1 MSAAMTNLLSAE
13 DVHAPAGAPAAASAR
28 TRPELLSVEAAKAL
42 SRDEVRGLFERH
54 LNPGQLHF
62 LKLLGFDQVIVR
74 RAEGMYYYDQDG
86 RAILDFFGGFGSV
99 AYGHNHPRIVAAR
112 KQFQDEQRHE
122 ICIAFMSQYAT
133 ALAHNLAAIAPGDLD
148 TVFFTNCGSVANEAA
163 LKLAERYAGPKR
175 TTIAFA
181 SNSFHG
187 KTRAALSVTDSEFY
201 QGGFALLPNRRR
213 VTFGDL
219 DSLEAAFKSDPS
231 IGTYIVE
238 TVQGGAGIVQADAAY
253 WRGVRALCDRYDVLW
268 LADEVQCGV
277 GRTGRFF
284 AFEHYGVVPDIVT
297 LAKSLGGGKT
307 AIGAYI
313 ARRAVH
319 QRAYGPPKTALIHG
333 PATFSGMGEGCVTAI
348 EALNVLY
355 DESLIENSAAMGAR
369 LLAGLQ
375 RIQQRHPKLIKDVR
389 GLGLMIGIEFA
400 DISETLPF
408 GMKQMVAL
416 LDDKLKGSLCGFV
429 GALMLRE
436 HATLV
441 AFTEY
446 NRNVIR
452 LEPPLVAK
460 AEHVDAFLASFDA
473 VLSLGVAK
481 IVTRYLRGA
490 VG

>member
-1 MSAAMTNLLSAE
+1 MATHPKLLGVE
-13 DVHAPAGAPAAASAR
+13 D
-28 TRPELLSVEAAKAL
+28 AKAL
-42 SRDEVRGLFERH
+42 SRDEVHELFERH

-62 LKLLGFDQVIVR
+62 LKLLGFDDVIVK
-74 RAEGMYYYDQDG
+74 RAEGMYYYDQND

-99 AYGHNHPRIVAAR
+99 AFGHNHPRILEAR
-112 KQFQDEQRHE
+112 RRFQEERRHE

-133 ALAHNLAAIAPGDLD
+133 ALARNLATIAGGDLQ
-148 TVFFTNCGSVANEAA
+148 TVFLTNCGSVANEAA

-175 TTIAFA
+175 TTVAFA
-181 SNSFHG
+181 TNSFHG

-201 QGGFALLPNRRR
+201 QNGFTLLPNRRR
-213 VTFGDL
+213 VRFGDL
-219 DSLEAAFKSDPS
+219 DSLEEAFKSDPS
-231 IGTYIVE
+231 IGTFIVE
-238 TVQGGAGIVQADAAY
+238 TVQGGAGIVLASEAY
-253 WRGVRALCDRYDVLW
+253 WKGVRALCDRHGVVW

-284 AFEHYGVVPDIVT
+284 AFEHYGVKPDIVT

-313 ARRAVH
+313 ARRDIH
-319 QRAYGPPKTALIHG
+319 MKAYGPSKVALIHG
-333 PATFSGMGEGCVTAI
+333 PATFSGMGEGCITAI

-355 DESLIENSAAMGAR
+355 DEALIENAAAMGSR

-375 RIQQRHPKLIKDVR
+375 RIQQQFPRLIKEVR

-408 GMKQMVAL
+408 GVRQMVSL

-429 GALMLRE
+429 GSLMLRD
-436 HATLV
+436 HDTLV

-446 NRNVIR
+446 NRNVMR
-452 LEPPLVAK
+452 LEPPLVARE
-460 AEHVDAFLASFDA
+460 EHIDSFLAAFEQ
-473 VLSLGVAK
+473 LL
-481 IVTRYLRGA
+481 A
-490 VG
+490 VGVTTIVSRFARAAIA

>member
-1 MSAAMTNLLSAE
+1 MT
-13 DVHAPAGAPAAASAR
+13 P
-28 TRPELLSVEAAKAL
+28 RPQLLSVEDAKAL
-42 SRDEVRGLFERH
+42 LRDEVHGLFERH

-62 LKLLGFDQVIVR
+62 LKLLGFDEVIVR

-99 AYGHNHPRIVAAR
+99 ALGHNHPRILEAR
-112 KQFQDEQRHE
+112 RRFQEEQRHE

-133 ALAHNLAAIAPGDLD
+133 ALAHNLAAIAGGDLQ
-148 TVFFTNCGSVANEAA
+148 TVFLTNCGSVANEAA

-175 TTIAFA
+175 TTVAFA

-201 QGGFALLPNRRR
+201 QNGFTLLPNRRR
-213 VTFGDL
+213 VRFGDL
-219 DSLEAAFKSDPS
+219 DSLEEAFKTDPS
-231 IGTYIVE
+231 IGTFIVE
-238 TVQGGAGIVQADAAY
+238 TVQGGAGIVPASEAY
-253 WRGVRALCDRYDVLW
+253 WKGVRALCDKHGVTW
-268 LADEVQCGV
+268 IADEVQCGV

-284 AFEHYGVVPDIVT
+284 AFEHYGVRPDIIT

-313 ARRAVH
+313 ARRDIH
-319 QRAYGPPKTALIHG
+319 MKAYGPSKVALIHG
-333 PATFSGMGEGCVTAI
+333 PATFSGMGEGCITAI
-348 EALNVLY
+348 EALNTIY
-355 DESLIENSAAMGAR
+355 DEGLIDNSAAMGAR

-375 RIQQRHPKLIKDVR
+375 RIQQQYPRIIKEVR
-389 GLGLMIGIEFA
+389 GMGLMVGIEFA

-408 GMKQMVAL
+408 GMRQMVSL

-429 GALMLRE
+429 GSILLRDE
-436 HATLV
+436 ATLV

-452 LEPPLVAK
+452 LEPPLVAR
-460 AEHVDAFLASFDA
+460 AEHVDRFLEAFEQ
-473 VLSLGVAK
+473 VLSLGVAR
-481 IVTRYLRGA
+481 IVSRFARAA
-490 VG
+490 VA